1 MSPTSRPQIFRALLE
16 SWPVDVP
23 SGVAL
28 RGRMS
33 LPVFFTP
40 RMVAES
46 GSFSPSAAKPA
57 QVVASWR
64 ERGLPIEILEPAP
77 VTIDQLARAHAYIHV
92 EAILAGRTPNGFG
105 NTSPEVAA
113 SLPFTSGAMLAG
125 ARHAIAHRTITCAP
139 VSGFHH
145 AGYRSAG
152 GFCTFN
158 GLMVTACALHVEDR
172 VARVG
177 ILDCDMHYGDGTD
190 DIIAKLDAASW
201 VDHFTAGK
209 RHVAPQH
216 AAELLAL
223 LPARIRAMQGCE
235 VVLYQ
240 AGADPHI
247 DDPLG
252 GMMTTAELRQRDEI
266 VFETLAELGIPVV
279 WNLAGG
285 YQKAADGSIPAVL
298 EIHENTARAALRALR
313 GDAPK

>member
-1 MSPTSRPQIFRALLE
+1 MN
-16 SWPVDVP
+16 
-23 SGVAL
+23 
-28 RGRMS
+28 

-77 VTIDQLARAHAYIHV
+77 ATVDELARAHDRAHV
-92 EAILAGRTPNGFG
+92 EDILACREPNGFG
-105 NTSPEVAA
+105 TRSPAVAA

-125 ARHAIAHRTITCAP
+125 ARHAIAHRAITCAP

-145 AGYRSAG
+145 AGYRSVG

-158 GLMVTACALHVEDR
+158 GLMVAALALHVEDR

-177 ILDCDMHYGDGTD
+177 ILDCDVHYGDGTD
-190 DIIAKLDAASW
+190 EIIEKLDAASW
-201 VDHFTAGK
+201 VDHFTAGDHYME
-209 RHVAPQH
+209 RRH
-216 AAELLAL
+216 AAELLAH
-223 LPARIRAMQGCE
+223 LPWRIRAMRGCD

-240 AGADPHI
+240 AGADPHV
-247 DDPLG
+247 DDALG
-252 GMMTTAELRQRDEI
+252 GMMTTAELRRRDEI

-285 YQKAADGSIPAVL
+285 YQRAKDGSIPAVL
-298 EIHENTARAALRALR
+298 EIHENTARAALAIR
-313 GDAPK
+313 